1 MAESFV
7 ETLYKGYAQ
16 SFEIKGRPLVDEHS
30 AFQHILIFD
39 TPLNGRVMV
48 LDGNV
53 QITERDEC
61 AYSEML
67 SHVPIMEHGAVERV
81 MIVGGGDGAIAEEVL
96 KHAGVKEV
104 ELVDIDGRVIEL
116 CKEHFKSVS
125 GKAFADPRLKVH
137 AADAFAFLKE
147 ERAAGRYDLIIAD
160 RPDPVGPAGVLFAEE
175 FYRLVERALKPKGF
189 AVFQNGVPFFQPDEL
204 TDTHR
209 LFARLFRHH
218 GVYLCVVPTYIG
230 GFMALTWFG
239 RDAALGATSPETI
252 AARLGAAGIATD
264 YYGAAIH
271 GAAFA
276 LPPWIHRLLD

>member
-1 MAESFV
+1 MADRFV

-16 SFEIKGRPLVDEHS
+16 SFELKGKPLVDERS
-30 AFQHILIFD
+30 DFQHILIFD
-39 TPLNGRVMV
+39 SVLNGRVMV

-67 SHVPIMEHGAVERV
+67 THVPMMEHGKVERV

-96 KHAGVKEV
+96 KHKSVKEV

-116 CKEHFKSVS
+116 CRQHFKSIS
-125 GKAFADPRLKVH
+125 GAAFADKRLKVH
-137 AADAFAFLKE
+137 AVDAFPFLKDD
-147 ERAAGRYDLIIAD
+147 RSAGRYDVIIAD

-175 FYRLVERALKPKGF
+175 FYRLVERALKPGGF
-189 AVFQNGVPFFQPDEL
+189 ATFQTGVPFYQPDEL

-209 LFARLFRHH
+209 LFGRLFAHH
-218 GVYLCVVPTYIG
+218 GTYLSVVPTYIG

-239 RDAALGATSPETI
+239 KSASLGSTSPSVI
-252 AARLGAAGIATD
+252 AERFAKAEVSTD
-264 YYGAAIH
+264 YYSADVH
-271 GAAFA
+271 GAAFQ
-276 LPPWIHRLLD
+276 LPPWVRRLLD

>member
-1 MAESFV
+1 MADRFV
-7 ETLYKGYAQ
+7 ETLYKGYSQ
-16 SFEIKGRPLVDEHS
+16 SFELKGPPLVDERS

-67 SHVPIMEHGAVERV
+67 THVPMLEHGAVERV

-96 KHAGVKEV
+96 KHAAVREV

-116 CKEHFKSVS
+116 CRQHFASIS
-125 GKAFADPRLKVH
+125 GPAFADPRLKVH
-137 AADAFAFLKE
+137 AVDAFPFLKE
-147 ERAAGRYDLIIAD
+147 ERAAARYDLVIAD

-175 FYRLVERALKPKGF
+175 FYRLVERALRPGGV
-189 AVFQNGVPFFQPDEL
+189 AVFQNGVPFYQPDEL
-204 TDTHR
+204 ADTHR
-209 LFARLFRHH
+209 LFRRLFAHH
-218 GVYLCVVPTYIG
+218 GVYLSVVPTYVG

-239 RDAALGATSPETI
+239 RERALGGVAPEVI
-252 AARLGAAGIATD
+252 ARRYAAA
-264 YYGAAIH
+264 
-271 GAAFA
+271 
-276 LPPWIHRLLD
+276 